1 MEGKKIE
8 ELLKDSSFLGNLYSI
23 RTPRGVE
30 PSGFDIT
37 IPTNEGFINLICVFG
52 VGSVIYLDKNREEV
66 KREDLSEEECK
77 QILKIISSDANAKE

>member
-37 IPTNEGFINLICVFG
+37 IPIDKGFINLICLFG
-52 VGSVIYLDKNREEV
+52 VGQAIYLDKNKEEI

-77 QILKIISSDANAKE
+77 QILKIISDAKE